1 MQIVVNTDA
10 HIRGTEA
17 LSKDTEARIMNHISR
32 FESRLTRIEVHL
44 SDENSAAKGGP
55 AMRCLLE
62 ARMANH
68 QPVVASHQAETVELA
83 IDGAAQKLDHAL
95 TSVVGRLSDR

>member
-10 HIRGTEA
+10 HIQGTEA
-17 LSKDTEARIMNHISR
+17 LSIDTEARIINHISR
-32 FESRLTRIEVHL
+32 FESRITRIEVHL
-44 SDENSAAKGGP
+44 KDENSDKKGGP

-68 QPVVASHQAETVELA
+68 QPIVASHHAESIELA
-83 IDGAAQKLDHAL
+83 IDGAAQKLEHAL
-95 TSVVGRLSDR
+95 TSVVGRLSKR